1 MDQPSFGH
9 KWKYLVQ
16 GKDHDSVNKY
26 YKYMVD
32 IAVMF
37 GADRQRATEEMRESL
52 DLEIE
57 LAKISR
63 SMEEA
68 QDITM
73 LYNPMKIADIQQKF
87 PSIPWQ
93 EFLNKMLNQFIR
105 KDDIINVSSLK
116 YFSSLET
123 LLSKTPKR

>member
-9 KWKYLVQ
+9 KWEYLIQ
-16 GKDHDSVNKY
+16 GKDHDSVNRY

-32 IAVMF
+32 IAVLF

-63 SMEEA
+63 SMEEE

-73 LYNPMKIADIQQKF
+73 SYNPMKIADIQQKF